1 MEHEY
6 AVMQTSRQVSAEVSK
21 QVDYCYSRYCSYR
34 AAEVKKRPKDFLG
47 IFLKKLSRDEFEAN
61 IHLEPGSK
69 VEDID
74 KRLPEWL
81 ETERGLRELQVLE

>member
-1 MEHEY
+1 MY
-6 AVMQTSRQVSAEVSK
+6 
-21 QVDYCYSRYCSYR
+21 
-34 AAEVKKRPKDFLG
+34 
-47 IFLKKLSRDEFEAN
+47 LKKLSRDEFEAN

-74 KRLPEWL
+74 KRLPKWL